1 MKKILL
7 LLITSP
13 MLLFGQVQIGSDIDG
28 EASGDR
34 SGQVSLSSDGTIV
47 AIGADQHSISK
58 GHTRIYSNQNG
69 VWSQI
74 GSDIDGEAS
83 GDQSGFSISLSS
95 DGMTLAIGTVGASQG
110 GYASIYTYQNGE
122 WTQIGSNIVGEAL
135 GDGFG
140 FSVSL
145 SSDGTIV
152 AVGALLNDGNGSDSG
167 HVRIFKN
174 INDTWTQ
181 VGSDIDGE
189 TAGDNSSE
197 VSLSSDGNIIAIG
210 AGFNDGN
217 GSNSGHVRI
226 FKNINDTW
234 TQVGEDIDGESAGD
248 YSGLVSLSSDGN
260 IIAIGALRND
270 GNGLDSGHVRIFKN
284 INDTWT
290 QVGSDID
297 GEEAEDES
305 SRVSLS
311 SDATTVAIGARTND
325 GNGSDS
331 GHVRIYDLSSTL
343 SVDNF
348 ILSNININ
356 PNPAKENV
364 KIELKDGVLLQN
376 INIYNNLGQFIIKS
390 KKLKVN
396 TSNLK
401 SGLYFLEIITNKG
414 ISSKKLIIE

>member
-189 TAGDNSSE
+189 ETDDGAAI
-197 VSLSSDGNIIAIG
+197 VSLSSDGSVVAIG
-210 AGFNDGN
+210 AP
-217 GSNSGHVRI
+217 
-226 FKNINDTW
+226 
-234 TQVGEDIDGESAGD
+234 
-248 YSGLVSLSSDGN
+248 
-260 IIAIGALRND
+260 RND
-270 GNGLDSGHVRIFKN
+270 GNGPNSGHVRIFKN